1 MQKYTDKKAY
11 DKVVKARTVLLV
23 GQPFFGCLALH
34 MDLVEVT
41 NADMV
46 PTMAVDGTN
55 IYYHPPF
62 VLSLSEQELVGVV
75 AHEVMHCAYRHFSRR
90 SHRNPII
97 WNWAG
102 DYVINAD
109 LLKAKFTLPKER
121 LHDSKYDGFSTEEVY
136 EKLKQEVKK
145 QIQEATRYSGG
156 GHLDPMAD
164 KGRCGG
170 VIDAGSLGKKPGSS
184 SKAEQEAAE
193 RKWDTTVR
201 IAVNVA
207 KRTNAG
213 QVPGY
218 LERLVKQLREPRVS
232 WRELTRQFID
242 QSMTKDYSWQRPNKR
257 YLGQGLILPGFI
269 SDALH
274 EMNFGIDV
282 SGSITH
288 EMAEFMLG
296 EVAGALNDGTAD
308 KMNVIYFDT
317 AVRHVDTY
325 VPGDL
330 VQCKVIAG
338 GGTDFDDTFKWISEN
353 AADAQC
359 TVVLTDMMTMSFGK
373 DPGHPVL
380 WGAYLPSAMLAS
392 VKPPFGDIIQ
402 VDSSE

>member
-1 MQKYTDKKAY
+1 MSIAVSDKKAY
-11 DKVVKARTVLLV
+11 DKVIKGRTVLLV

-34 MDLVEVT
+34 MSLVEVT
-41 NADMV
+41 DAAMIN
-46 PTMAVDGTN
+46 TMAVDGTN
-55 IYYHPPF
+55 MYYHPPF
-62 VLSLSEQELVGVV
+62 VNSLSEQELVGVL
-75 AHEVMHCAYRHFSRR
+75 AHETMHCAYRHFSRR
-90 SHRNPII
+90 GHRNPLV

-121 LHDSKYDGFSTEEVY
+121 LHDPKYDGFSTEEVY
-136 EKLKQEVKK
+136 ERLKQELK
-145 QIQEATRYSGG
+145 QQMQQMSGG
-156 GHLDPMAD
+156 GQGKMDPQAD

-170 VIDAGSLGKKPGSS
+170 VIDAGSLGKQGTD
-184 SKAEQEAAE
+184 KAQQEAAD

-207 KRTNAG
+207 KRANAG

-218 LERLVKQLREPRVS
+218 LERLVKQLKEPKVS
-232 WRELTRQFID
+232 WRDLTRQFID
-242 QSMTKDYSWQRPNKR
+242 QSMSKDYSWQRPNKR

-282 SGSITH
+282 SGSISH
-288 EMAEFMLG
+288 EMATLMLS

-317 AVRHVDTY
+317 EVRHVDSY
-325 VPGDL
+325 VPGDI
-330 VQCKVIAG
+330 VECKVIAG
-338 GGTDFDDTFKWISEN
+338 GGTDFDDAFKWISEN
-353 AADAQC
+353 AADASC
-359 TVVLTDMMTMSFGK
+359 TVVLTDMLTMSFGK

-380 WGAYLPSAMLAS
+380 WGAYLPSSMLAS
-392 VKPPFGDIIQ
+392 IKPPFGETIQ